1 MNSIRKIIMQL
12 FGSQPE
18 KVQDNRTM
26 INKLM
31 HMINKTQVEEY
42 SCDEVYDLI
51 DQYAEIKARGEDA
64 EHMMP
69 RIKHH
74 LDLCIDCRE
83 EYESLISIISSVPA

>member
-51 DQYAEIKARGEDA
+51 DQYAEIIARGEDA